1 MMRLEHYEKTDVGK
15 KRSEN
20 QDSYGVSDTENF
32 FVVCDGMGGGAAG
45 DFASQLSVDIIL
57 KAFRLL
63 GPKDIRSV
71 LGEPSI
77 SDSQEAL
84 KPLAAIRLANRALK
98 NFSDKFT
105 RLSGMGT
112 TSAAVFFDKKKG
124 IAHIY
129 NVGDSRVYRIRN
141 GRIEQL
147 TKDHTKVSELVE
159 AGKMR
164 QEEVKNA
171 EIQSMLTRAL
181 GTQLLVRIDYRA
193 EYIKPNDCYI
203 ICSDGINGEL
213 EDSTIRDIAYINKD
227 SAESLAKELIYAAN
241 NAGGRDNLTV
251 VVVNVDCSDYVKMP
265 VIDEK
270 LEKVLAVEEETLEQS
285 YAEDRLLKKILPRV
299 KVRVPDIAKDRNIFK
314 NPVYIG
320 AIVAVLFLAAAFLF
334 VNARKNVYEKGLGE
348 LTGEVSG
355 IKLDVRSPSEAQI
368 AEFQKSNDQVIRLQM
383 IQDWLKDN
391 GSLTLPM
398 SDVYV
403 TVNKGHNEEEYTGIS
418 GLKALA
424 IELPKGNHEVSVR
437 YPGYKIITDKMEFKD
452 SVNISLE
459 FGDTLRPVILIIVP
473 EKLRARRS

>member
-1 MMRLEHYEKTDVGK
+1 MMRLDHYEKTDVGK

-20 QDSYGVSDTENF
+20 QDSFGVSDAENF

-45 DFASQLSVDIIL
+45 DFASQFAVDIIL
-57 KAFRLL
+57 KSFRVL
-63 GPKDIRSV
+63 GPNESRSI
-71 LGEPSI
+71 LGESSI

-84 KPLAAIRLANRALK
+84 KSVAAIRLANRALK
-98 NFSDKFT
+98 NYSDKFP
-105 RLSGMGT
+105 RLAGMGT
-112 TSAAVFFDKKKG
+112 TVAAVLFDKRKG

-129 NVGDSRVYRIRN
+129 SVGDSRVYRIRS

-164 QEEVKNA
+164 QEEVKSA

-181 GTQLLVRIDYRA
+181 GTQLLVKVDYRA

-203 ICSDGINGEL
+203 ICTDGINGEL

-241 NAGGRDNLTV
+241 NAGGRDNSTA

-265 VIDEK
+265 VKDEK
-270 LEKVLAVEEETLEQS
+270 LESVLAVGEETLEQS
-285 YAEDRLLKKILPRV
+285 YAEDHLLKKILPRV
-299 KVRVPDIAKDRNIFK
+299 KVRIPDKAKDNNIFK
-314 NPVYIG
+314 NPIYIG
-320 AIVAVLFLAAAFLF
+320 AIFAVLFLGVVFFFA
-334 VNARKNVYEKGLGE
+334 NGKKGVYEKGLEE

-355 IKLDVRSPSEAQI
+355 IRLDVRSPSKEQLAD
-368 AEFQKSNDQVIRLQM
+368 FQKSNDTVYHLQL
-383 IQDWLKDN
+383 IQDWLKDK
-391 GSLTLPM
+391 GSLTAPV

-403 TVNKGHNEEEYTGIS
+403 TVKGHNEEEFSGIS
-418 GLKALA
+418 GLKALE
-424 IELPKGNHEVSVR
+424 IELPKGNHEISVR

-452 SVNISLE
+452 SMNISLE
-459 FGDTLRPVILIIVP
+459 HGDSLSPVVLIIVP
-473 EKLRARRS
+473 EKLHVRRS